1 MSSLRGFNG
10 EKRQTDIINQLIKI
24 DSKTGVLPT
33 GGASEAK
40 QDTIIANQTNGTQE
54 SKCMG
59 ITGAG
64 LQQQLKVE
72 SDGSSIIGGGH
83 VKTAIST
90 VDGSTQSIQ
99 VDATGALIVRTDN
112 SNDSIRITGLNSAGA
127 NKGVG
132 VEDTDGGILS
142 AGKVV
147 VATPTHSDGTRQL
160 LRLNASGELMVNDSS
175 GGGGGSSSLTFSTA
189 TIINA
194 GTTVADF
201 ASAEGIIDLGSTVPE
216 TGTPKEIYI
225 TTTMTVA
232 VSATIEIQLS
242 VDNITYFQD
251 LSFSSAFISSLSNL
265 TRSSTIVNPSGYSTF
280 SFPRYVKFIFRNQD
294 GTGQSTDMGLK
305 INYYA

>member
-59 ITGAG
+59 IDTATS
-64 LQQQLKVE
+64 LQHQLKVA
-72 SDGSSIIGGGH
+72 SDGALHIISENFDSMLIKGVETG
-83 VKTAIST
+83 TT
-90 VDGSTQSIQ
+90 TQRDCKQNANGDLRS
-99 VDATGALIVRTDN
+99 ALIGNTAKDG
-112 SNDSIRITGLNSAGA
+112 TGTNYYVL
-127 NKGVG
+127 V
-132 VEDTDGGILS
+132 D
-142 AGKVV
+142 
-147 VATPTHSDGTRQL
+147 SDGKLET
-160 LRLNASGELMVNDSS
+160 S

-251 LSFSSAFISSLSNL
+251 FSFSSAFISSLSNL